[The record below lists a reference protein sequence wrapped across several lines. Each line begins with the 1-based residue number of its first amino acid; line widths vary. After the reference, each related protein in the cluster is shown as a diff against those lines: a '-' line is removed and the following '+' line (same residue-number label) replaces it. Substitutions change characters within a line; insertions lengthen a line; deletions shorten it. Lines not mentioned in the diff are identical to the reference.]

1 MKIKIQ
7 KYAMLFLSATTL
19 IFGACTDLEVEY
31 LDSAYIEQSAGG
43 FEGVDIDAVLNSAYG
58 KLGDI
63 VGSSYTGV
71 SGLNDPTSDEMIIP
85 TRSTDWGNGGV
96 FRELHSHGWDAGHS
110 YILDV
115 WNDLNVGVYYCTQIL
130 ASNPSAS
137 QAAEA
142 KTLRAFFMYN
152 IIDLFGQV
160 PFREVNEGVDDY
172 PVVWTRSQAF
182 DYAVSDLETA
192 ISDLPE
198 GGPGYEDLTKM
209 TQAFAHALLARFYLN
224 KAVYEADVPAG
235 PYSFDA
241 TDMNKVIEHCD
252 AVDAMGFDYETNYF
266 DNFNATGNSEKI
278 LIYTR
283 WWNGMWIWPQLHNS
297 QGGWNGATTLG
308 SFYDKFEDSDQRIG
322 TKPETGIGFGI
333 LVGPQLKTDGTPYL
347 NRGGEPLVYT
357 REILL
362 SGNPDYAGYRVLKY
376 DPNSDGGFV
385 LMRYADV
392 RLMKAE
398 AILRGGSVTNGETA
412 QSIVDEL
419 RAVRGASQ
427 MTASLDMLLDE
438 RGREMY
444 WEGIRRTDQIR
455 FETFTKTTWEQKT
468 LEDDNK
474 VLFPIPQQAMDSNP
488 NFTQNP
494 GYK

>member
-1 MKIKIQ
+1 
-7 KYAMLFLSATTL
+7 MLFLAVSML
-19 IFGACTDLEVEY
+19 MLGACTDLNVEY
-31 LDSAYIEQSAGG
+31 LDSIKIEQSEGG
-43 FEGVDIDAVLNSAYG
+43 GSIDIEANLNSAYN

-71 SGLNDPTSDEMIIP
+71 SGLNEPTSDEMIIP

-115 WNDLNVGVYYCTQIL
+115 WNDLNQGVYYCTQIL
-130 ASNPSAS
+130 AAGPTEL

-142 KTLRAFFMYN
+142 HALRGFFLYN

-160 PFREVNEGVDDY
+160 PFREVGQGVDVD
-172 PVVWTRSQAF
+172 PVVWTRSEAF
-182 DYAVSDLETA
+182 DYAVNDLETA
-192 ISDLPE
+192 MSDLPV
-198 GGPGYEDLTKM
+198 GGPGYEDLTKV

-224 KAVYEADVPAG
+224 KAVYKADVPAG
-235 PYSFDA
+235 PYSFGA
-241 TDMNKVIEHCD
+241 SDMDMVIEHCD
-252 AVDAMGFDYETNYF
+252 AVADMGFDYESNYF
-266 DNFNATGNSEKI
+266 DNFNATGVSEKI

-308 SFYDKFEDSDQRIG
+308 SFYDIFEDADQRIG
-322 TKPETGIGFGI
+322 TKPATGRGFGF
-333 LVGPQLKTDGTPYL
+333 LVGAQLKDDGTPYY
-347 NRGGEPLVYT
+347 NRTGDPLVYT

-362 SGNPDYAGYRVLKY
+362 SGNPDYAGFRALKY

-385 LMRYADV
+385 LMRFADV

-398 AILRGGSVTNGETA
+398 AILRGGSATNGETA

-419 RAVRGASQ
+419 REVRGASQ
-427 MTASLDMLLDE
+427 MTASLDMMLDE